1 MTYLASEAIADL
13 DFFASPQIIA
23 EIRPIG
29 GLETVTGK
37 ARQII
42 ESLLD
47 PVLLRGVYTQ
57 NTLEPEREFGVAE
70 LLATT
75 TDAIL
80 KDSVPIE
87 DMTPAKHAALLR
99 YVQLLGELPQYQG
112 DPSNEALALLGF
124 PRGFVEMSKAGL
136 SDTGV
141 ADAATVELQR
151 LAAVLS
157 PEEDGIATRLLKDI
171 ERMIGIDV
179 DETETPTEETE

>member
-1 MTYLASEAIADL
+1 M
-13 DFFASPQIIA
+13 
-23 EIRPIG
+23 
-29 GLETVTGK
+29 
-37 ARQII
+37 
-42 ESLLD
+42 
-47 PVLLRGVYTQ
+47 LLRGVYTQ